1 MHTHKTA
8 KLGLYRHAVS
18 KGTQINE
25 ASYFLHNGPI
35 WTDL

>member
-1 MHTHKTA
+1 MHTQKTA
-8 KLGLYRHAVS
+8 KLGLYRHDIS

-25 ASYFLHNGPI
+25 ASYFLYSGPT